1 MTREQKVRSPRPLTA
16 SKPPGGRR
24 YGGPH
29 RFGILPR
36 NGVLHRDDGQITVLI
51 LGYVVLAL
59 LLATVVMAASSVY
72 LEHKKLLSL
81 ADGAALAAADSYLV
95 GDLEGDLEGGSLPAV
110 SLMDDRVL
118 AAAGSYLGKSN
129 AFAGHERLEVGEG
142 TGSEP
147 GGTAVVVLRSV
158 AHPPVISFLVPDG
171 IVVEARATARSR
183 LTQ

>member
-36 NGVLHRDDGQITVLI
+36 NGALHRDDGQITVLI

-95 GDLEGDLEGGSLPAV
+95 GDLEGGSIPAV

-171 IVVEARATARSR
+171 IVVEVRATARSR